1 MQSIKSSDELQAE
14 LQEASRPPSGQGEEE
29 PTGTE
34 KEEATGDSEGLPR
47 EISESEAVAT
57 EKHGETEKDA
67 EDSLHEWQDIDL
79 VITWRRAFTHC

>member
-34 KEEATGDSEGLPR
+34 KEEATGDFGKRRFEEVMG
-47 EISESEAVAT
+47 
-57 EKHGETEKDA
+57 A
-67 EDSLHEWQDIDL
+67 EEEYEWRLQ
-79 VITWRRAFTHC
+79 ITFSMGWQ